1 MTTLDSHIAPES
13 FSILRFHAQ
22 LVVHDALRQLDE
34 LDSLRVDLV
43 DEAIAFK
50 ERDGRLYVDLARVAL
65 TTQVELDHGDGQELR
80 VASSV
85 DRHGNLG
92 LL

>member
-1 MTTLDSHIAPES
+1 MAALDSYIAFECV
-13 FSILRFHAQ
+13 SILRFHAQ
-22 LVVHDALRQLDE
+22 LVVHDTLCQLDE

-80 VASSV
+80 VATSV
-85 DRHGNLG
+85 DGHGNF
-92 LL
+92 